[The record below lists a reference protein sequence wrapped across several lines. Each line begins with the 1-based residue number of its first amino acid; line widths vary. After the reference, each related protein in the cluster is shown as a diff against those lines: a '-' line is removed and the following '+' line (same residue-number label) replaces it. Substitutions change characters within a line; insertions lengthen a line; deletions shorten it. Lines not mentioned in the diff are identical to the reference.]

1 MKKFFIPTVLF
12 TSLIALPVMAK
23 NTPLTAQD
31 YVDKGMQYAQEF
43 PGLTSLCDIQNPLRD
58 LTKRVRSNNESKKR
72 SKASAKK
79 RRSSIEP
86 TQVFDNLYYVGTGG
100 VASWVIK
107 TSQGLIVVDAL
118 NNNEQAKNYIE
129 EGLLKLGLDPNDIKY
144 LIISHGHGDHYGGQE
159 YLVDKYKPR
168 VVMSEVEWLRLE
180 QPKLDFES
188 PRWGKRPTRDIS
200 TKEAD
205 TITLGDTSIG
215 VHLTPGHTPGTVSLL
230 FPVYDNGKKHMLS
243 LWGGTGLNYGPDLQ
257 RIAAYSEAAKRFG
270 DIAVKA
276 GVDVFIS
283 NHPKR
288 DGSFERI
295 KQLNKRPDNA
305 PHPFVIGTEQASHG
319 FSMLSDCT
327 YAQVLKIESQLK

>member
-1 MKKFFIPTVLF
+1 MPKFIFSAVVLSF
-12 TSLIALPVMAK
+12 LATHPAIAQK
-23 NTPLTAQD
+23 TQLTAQD
-31 YVDKGMQYAQEF
+31 YVEKGMQYADEF

-58 LTKRVRSNNESKKR
+58 LTKRVRTNNEGKKR
-72 SKASAKK
+72 SKKLGSK
-79 RRSSIEP
+79 RRSSTIEP

-100 VASWVIK
+100 VASWVVK
-107 TSQGLIVVDAL
+107 TSQGLIVIDAL

-129 EGLLKLGLDPNDIKY
+129 KGLLTLGLNPEDIKY

-159 YLVDKYKPR
+159 YLVNKYKAR
-168 VVMSEVEWLRLE
+168 VVMSGVEWRRLE

-215 VHLTPGHTPGTVSLL
+215 VHLTPGHTPGTISLL

-243 LWGGTGLNYGPDLQ
+243 LWGGTGLNYGPDIE
-257 RIAAYSEAAKRFG
+257 RISAYSVAAKRFG
-270 DIAVKA
+270 NVAMQA

-288 DGSFERI
+288 DGSYERI
-295 KQLNKRPDNA
+295 KQLKNRA
-305 PHPFVIGTEQASHG
+305 PEAAHPFVIGQEQASHG

-327 YAQVLKIESQLK
+327 YAQVLKIKGE